1 MLALKISPTFTQRA
15 AGKPVHNKSVEEKQ
29 EEVSCFRQAY
39 EMFEINLKLQS
50 EIDDMKS
57 KWDKEKKAIQR
68 DYEKKLDK
76 LKAKMVIIIITALMR
91 GGGACVY

>member
-15 AGKPVHNKSVEEKQ
+15 AGKPAHNKSVEEKQ
-29 EEVSCFRQAY
+29 KEVSCFRQAY

-57 KWDKEKKAIQR
+57 KWDNEKKSIQC

-76 LKAKMVIIIITALMR
+76 LKAEMVIIITALMR